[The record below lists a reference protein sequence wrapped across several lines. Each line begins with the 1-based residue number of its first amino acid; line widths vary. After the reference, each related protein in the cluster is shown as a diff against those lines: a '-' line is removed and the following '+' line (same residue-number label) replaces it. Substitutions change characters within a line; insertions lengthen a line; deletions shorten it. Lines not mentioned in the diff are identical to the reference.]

1 MLEQVNVYYEGWGE
15 RWQWGTLASTTALTG
30 RPQVMF
36 EYSNDAKQRGLEL
49 SSYKLPLEGPQLRRN
64 FPPHQLDLPG
74 PVYDSLPDGWGM
86 LLMDRMFRRRGLT
99 TARIGPLERL
109 AYIGSNAMGAMTFEP
124 VAPEGQEPA
133 VHIPLEQLAAEV
145 REVLHGEGG
154 EFLQTLLL
162 VGGSPQGARPK
173 ALVYRDPRTGG
184 LTTAVTPGFE
194 AWLVKFPAR
203 EEHAEVCAIEM
214 VYAHCLR
221 LCGIET
227 PDTQYFGLPNGLA
240 AFASK
245 RFDRQ
250 DGLRVPMQ
258 SLAAFTGADYR
269 SPGVLDYVN
278 FLRATQMCTNDVR
291 EMALAYER
299 AVFNVAFNNRDDHPK
314 NFAYLMSPDGKWKLA
329 PAYDVTFC
337 EGPHGYHQMD
347 VMGEAL
353 AISRADMLR
362 LAVEAEIPPEATSR
376 IIDGIC
382 DVASQFAAIA
392 DNLYPR
398 VITGDTLRTIQ
409 NQIDRNVA
417 LLRQGHTGRSRR

>member
-1 MLEQVNVYYEGWGE
+1 
-15 RWQWGTLASTTALTG
+15 
-30 RPQVMF
+30 
-36 EYSNDAKQRGLEL
+36 
-49 SSYKLPLEGPQLRRN
+49 
-64 FPPHQLDLPG
+64 
-74 PVYDSLPDGWGM
+74 
-86 LLMDRMFRRRGLT
+86 
-99 TARIGPLERL
+99 
-109 AYIGSNAMGAMTFEP
+109 MGAMTFEP
-124 VAPEGQEPA
+124 VAPEGQESA
-133 VHIPLEQLAAEV
+133 VDIPLEQLAAEV
-145 REVLHGEGG
+145 QDVLHGEGG
-154 EFLQTLLL
+154 EFLQTLLQ

-173 ALVYRDPRTGG
+173 ALIYRDPRTGRF
-184 LTTAVTPGFE
+184 TTAATPGFE

-203 EEHAEVCAIEM
+203 EEHAEVCALEM

-221 LCGIET
+221 LCGIEA

-250 DGLRVPMQ
+250 DGRRVPMQ

-291 EMALAYER
+291 QMALAYER

-314 NFAYLMSPDGKWKLA
+314 NFAYLMSPDGKWRLA

-337 EGPHGYHQMD
+337 GGPHGYHQMD

-362 LAVEAEIPPEATSR
+362 LGEEAEIPPEAASR

-382 DVASQFAAIA
+382 DVASQFADIA
-392 DNLYPR
+392 DNLCPG
-398 VITGDTLRTIQ
+398 VITRDTLRTIQ
-409 NQIDRNVA
+409 NEIDRNVA
-417 LLRQGHTGRSRR
+417 LLRQGHEGRSRR